1 MLVGKVVGSVIAT
14 RKNENLVGCK
24 FLIIEP
30 FQKMERDGER
40 IVAIDNVGAG
50 IGEVVLVAK
59 GSAARIGCGM
69 EKAPVDAAV
78 VGIVDDGGE
87 LE

>member
-1 MLVGKVVGSVIAT
+1 MT
-14 RKNENLVGCK
+14 
-24 FLIIEP
+24 
-30 FQKMERDGER
+30 
-40 IVAIDNVGAG
+40 
-50 IGEVVLVAK
+50 K

-69 EKAPVDAAV
+69 EKVPVDAAV